1 MGWSITMDKKTSFR
15 VNNRTETI
23 YGILSIALGGI
34 SLAIFLWAVY
44 QSAFNQVGSEIPIGL
59 AELVAMILCFA
70 GLVLGFIGETRED
83 KLKMTAHFGI
93 ALNLIIGI
101 FHVLVLWHAF

>member
-1 MGWSITMDKKTSFR
+1 MDKKTSFR

-23 YGILSIALGGI
+23 YGYLSLALGGI
-34 SLAIFLWAVY
+34 SFAIFLWAVY
-44 QSAFNQVGSEIPIGL
+44 LSAYNQVGSEVLIGL
-59 AELVAMILCFA
+59 IELVAIMLCFA
-70 GLVLGFIGETRED
+70 GLTLGFIGETRED

-101 FHVLVLWHAF
+101 FHVLVIWHAF

>member
-1 MGWSITMDKKTSFR
+1 MDKKTSFR

-23 YGILSIALGGI
+23 YGFLSLGLGCI
-34 SLAIFLWAVY
+34 SFIIFLWAVY
-44 QSAFNQVGSEIPIGL
+44 QSAYHLIGREILIGL
-59 AELVAMILCFA
+59 VELVAMMLCFA
-70 GLVLGFIGETRED
+70 GLTLGFIGETRED

-101 FHVLVLWHAF
+101 FHVLVIWHAF

>member
-1 MGWSITMDKKTSFR
+1 MDKKTSFR

-23 YGILSIALGGI
+23 YGYLSIILGGV
-34 SLAIFLWAVY
+34 SFMIFLWAVY
-44 QSAFNQVGSEIPIGL
+44 QSAYNFTGREILIGL
-59 AELVAMILCFA
+59 VELIAMVLCFA
-70 GLVLGFIGETRED
+70 GLTLGFIGETRED

-93 ALNLIIGI
+93 ALNLIVGI

>member
-1 MGWSITMDKKTSFR
+1 MDKKTSFR

-23 YGILSIALGGI
+23 YGIISIGLGGI

-44 QSAFNQVGSEIPIGL
+44 QSAYNLEGREVLIGL
-59 AELVAMILCFA
+59 VELVAMMLCFA
-70 GLVLGFIGETRED
+70 GLTLGIVGETRED

-93 ALNLIIGI
+93 ALNLIVGV